1 MKNPIPSGNELAAL
15 RLATLCL
22 KQLCYGVFHNFKFG
36 HKFIKL
42 TYLLACLL
50 AYLFTYLL
58 TCLLTYLLACLLTY
72 LLTYLLACLLAY
84 LLTYLVTHST
94 VQSPS

>member
-42 TYLLACLL
+42 TYLL
-50 AYLFTYLL
+50 
-58 TCLLTYLLACLLTY
+58 TYLLACLLTY
-72 LLTYLLACLLAY
+72 LLTYLLACLHTYLLAYLLTY

>member
-15 RLATLCL
+15 RLANLCL
-22 KQLCYGVFHNFKFG
+22 HGVFHNFKFG

-42 TYLLACLL
+42 TY
-50 AYLFTYLL
+50 
-58 TCLLTYLLACLLTY
+58 LLTYLLACLLTY
-72 LLTYLLACLLAY
+72 LLTYLLACLHTYLLAYLLTY